1 MSKRFILAG
10 LIFILF
16 AAAGSAQTVV
26 RVGAFPNITHP
37 QAMVGKANGYFAKAM
52 GPSVNI
58 DWKSFNA
65 GPSAIE
71 ALYSGAIDMTYIGP
85 NPTISGYVRSD
96 GQALR
101 VIAGATSGGAALI
114 VRNDSGIQK
123 AQDLG
128 LTLKEINDI
137 TFCGDKGL
145 GPCCEMTTE
154 LFNRKIV
161 ELGTKIADLQGMK
174 KRLKRTLGTW
184 AKDGSQKK
192 K

>member
-1 MSKRFILAG
+1 MKSPAFLQIGEVAKRSG
-10 LIFILF
+10 LSIHTIRYYEKRGLLQAPPRRPGGFRLYPVE
-16 AAAGSAQTVV
+16 TVE
-26 RVGAFPNITHP
+26 R
-37 QAMVGKANGYFAKAM
+37 
-52 GPSVNI
+52 
-58 DWKSFNA
+58 
-65 GPSAIE
+65 
-71 ALYSGAIDMTYIGP
+71 
-85 NPTISGYVRSD
+85 
-96 GQALR
+96 LR
-101 VIAGATSGGAALI
+101 F
-114 VRNDSGIQK
+114 IQK